1 MLCRRDFALLKSQG
15 ASLMTN
21 PSAKFCAI
29 VVFALPVFGV
39 AAGLQREYV
48 KTRLLVKFEH
58 NLSESDAAILAGKV
72 NGKLGSSIGKTGY
85 RLLNLP
91 ASANAEMGAQKL
103 KGLKGIAQIEFDY
116 KVKPDELPNDPNYG
130 SQWHLSKM
138 ACPAAWSY
146 TKGNGVIIAILDT
159 GVDGTH
165 PDLSGKLVGGW
176 NVFDNNSNYSDVY
189 GHGTAVAGTA
199 AASTNNSIGV
209 AGTAWNCSIMP
220 IRISDA
226 NGYGYS
232 STVASGL
239 IRAADSGARVANVS
253 YDFSTDP
260 VVADAAKYFCDKGG
274 VLTMSAGNDGYA
286 SPANDNP
293 YVLTISATDSSD
305 ALASWSNRGNNIDLA
320 APGVYIYTTTRG
332 GGYGAWNGTSFSAPA
347 VAGVAGLVLSANPN
361 LNGYQVQDVLKQSAV
376 DRGTAG
382 WDNQFGWGLVNAS
395 NAVQKALT
403 YSGDTTAPSVSFSS
417 PTEGAQ
423 VSGSCQIFV
432 SAIDN
437 LAVNKVLLYKDGL
450 LVNTMVA
457 SPYVYNYDST
467 KDANGA
473 HSFLAIA
480 YDNAGNNASKT
491 LNISV
496 LNEKDTIAP
505 TVSIISPTSGK
516 IGTTTTVYVNAQ
528 DNVGVVSAKLFVD
541 GKLVVTSTSSP
552 FTLKWNSR
560 KASSGTHTLQVIAYD
575 AAGNAGSSQ
584 VVTLTK

>member
-1 MLCRRDFALLKSQG
+1 
-15 ASLMTN
+15 MTN
-21 PSAKFCAI
+21 PSIKCCAFI
-29 VVFALPVFGV
+29 VFALPVFGF
-39 AAGLQREYV
+39 ASGSQREHV
-48 KTRLLVKFEH
+48 KTRLIVKFDG
-58 NLSESDAAILAGKV
+58 NLSESEAMSLAGKV
-72 NGKLGSSIGKTGY
+72 NGNLGNAIGKTGY
-85 RLLNLP
+85 RVLNLP
-91 ASANAEMGAQKL
+91 ASSSAETGAQKL
-103 KGLKGIAQIEFDY
+103 KSLKGIARIEFDY
-116 KVKPDELPNDPNYG
+116 KVKPDELPNDPSYG
-130 SQWHLSKM
+130 NQWHLSKM

-146 TKGNGVIIAILDT
+146 AKGSGVIIAILDT

-165 PDLSGKLVGGW
+165 PDLSAKIVGGW
-176 NVFDNNSNYSDVY
+176 NTFDNNSNYADVY

-199 AASTNNSIGV
+199 AASTNNGIGV
-209 AGTAWNCSIMP
+209 AGSSWNCSIMP
-220 IRISDA
+220 IRISDP

-232 STVASGL
+232 STVADGL
-239 IRAADSGARVANVS
+239 IRAADSGARVANIS
-253 YDFSTDP
+253 YDFSTDS

-274 VLTMSAGNDGYA
+274 VVTMSAGNDGYA

-332 GGYGAWNGTSFSAPA
+332 GGFGAWNGTSFSAPA
-347 VAGVAGLVLSANPN
+347 AAGVAGLVLSANPS
-361 LNGYQVQDVLKQSAV
+361 LNGYQVQDVLKQSA
-376 DRGTAG
+376 DDLGTAG
-382 WDNQFGWGLVNAS
+382 WDSQYGWGRVNAS

-403 YSGDTTAPSVSFSS
+403 YSGDTTAPSVNFSS

-423 VSGSCQIFV
+423 LSGSCQIFV

-437 LAVNKVLLYKDGL
+437 LAINKVLLYKDGSI
-450 LVNTMVA
+450 VSTMTT
-457 SPYVYNYDST
+457 SPYIYNYDSS
-467 KDANGA
+467 KDANGN
-473 HSFLAIA
+473 HFFQAIA

-541 GKLVVTSTSSP
+541 GKLIATSTTSP

-560 KASSGTHTLQVIAYD
+560 KVSSGTHNLQVVAYD

-584 VVTLTK
+584 VVTLIK

>member
-1 MLCRRDFALLKSQG
+1 
-15 ASLMTN
+15 MTN
-21 PSAKFCAI
+21 PSIKFCAFI
-29 VVFALPVFGV
+29 VFALPVFGF
-39 AAGLQREYV
+39 AAGSQREHV
-48 KTRLLVKFEH
+48 KTRLIVKFDG
-58 NLSESDAAILAGKV
+58 NLSESEAMSLAGKV
-72 NGKLGSSIGKTGY
+72 NGNLGNAIGKTGY
-85 RLLNLP
+85 RVLNLP
-91 ASANAEMGAQKL
+91 ASSSAETGAQKL
-103 KGLKGIAQIEFDY
+103 KSLKGIARIEFDY
-116 KVKPDELPNDPNYG
+116 KVKPDELPNDPSYG
-130 SQWHLSKM
+130 NQWHLSKM

-146 TKGNGVIIAILDT
+146 AKGSGVIIAILDT

-165 PDLSGKLVGGW
+165 PDLSAKIVGGW
-176 NVFDNNSNYSDVY
+176 NTFDNNSNYADVY

-199 AASTNNSIGV
+199 AASTNNGIGV
-209 AGTAWNCSIMP
+209 AGSSWNCSIMP
-220 IRISDA
+220 IRISDP

-232 STVASGL
+232 STVADGL
-239 IRAADSGARVANVS
+239 IRAADSGARVANIS
-253 YDFSTDP
+253 YDFSTDS

-274 VLTMSAGNDGYA
+274 VVTMSAGNDGYA
-286 SPANDNP
+286 SPAYDNP

-332 GGYGAWNGTSFSAPA
+332 GGFGAWNGTSFSAPA
-347 VAGVAGLVLSANPN
+347 AAGVAGLVLSANPS
-361 LNGYQVQDVLKQSAV
+361 LNGYQVQDVLKQSA
-376 DRGTAG
+376 DDLGTSG
-382 WDNQFGWGLVNAS
+382 WDNQYGWGRVNAS

-403 YSGDTTAPSVSFSS
+403 YSGDTTAPSVNFSS

-423 VSGSCQIFV
+423 LSRSCQIFV

-437 LAVNKVLLYKDGL
+437 LAINKVLLYKDGS
-450 LVNTMVA
+450 LVSTMTT
-457 SPYVYNYDST
+457 SPYIYNYDSS
-467 KDANGA
+467 KDANGN
-473 HSFLAIA
+473 HFFQAIA

-541 GKLVVTSTSSP
+541 GKLIATSTTSP

-560 KASSGTHTLQVIAYD
+560 KVSSGTHNLQVVAYD

-584 VVTLTK
+584 VVTLIK